1 MNRDALIVRQTAGKI
16 VAQILQGQGYQVI
29 ENGSFYAALEAV
41 DAALNDLDSD
51 TKSDANSAPS
61 LSVVDGGQAQP
72 SQPQL
77 AQPPAS
83 TNKKQNL
90 WDYLYT
96 NPAAA
101 FNNLGDQR
109 AKSGGGK
116 GPDFKFKNSGNPF
129 SGEGLWADSI
139 PTSFN
144 TAEGVVQFATQM
156 EALDSLKQ
164 RLAA

>member
-61 LSVVDGGQAQP
+61 LSVVDGGATQP
-72 SQPQL
+72 APQL
-77 AQPPAS
+77 ATPPTT

-139 PTSFN
+139 PTAFN

-156 EALDSLKQ
+156 EALESLK
-164 RLAA
+164 RKLAA

>member
-16 VAQILQGQGYQVI
+16 VAQLLQGQGYQVI
-29 ENGSFYAALEAV
+29 ENGTFYAALEAV
-41 DAALNDLDSD
+41 DAALSDVDSD

-61 LSVVDGGQAQP
+61 LSVVDGGATQP
-72 SQPQL
+72 APQL
-77 AQPPAS
+77 ATPPAS
-83 TNKKQNL
+83 SNKKQNL

>member
-41 DAALNDLDSD
+41 DAALNDLDAD
-51 TKSDANSAPS
+51 TKSDANSSPS
-61 LSVVDGGQAQP
+61 LSVVDGGQTQP
-72 SQPQL
+72 APQL
-77 AQPPAS
+77 ATPPAS
-83 TNKKQNL
+83 SNKKQNL
-90 WDYLYT
+90 WDYVYT
-96 NPAAA
+96 NPAAV

-156 EALDSLKQ
+156 EALESLKQ